1 MSERKTFMAA
11 SVDDA
16 ITEATLQLQI
26 PSDKLGYEVID
37 KGAKGFLGIGSR
49 QAVIEAWE
57 ITEDDE
63 KPAKKE
69 APAEKKAAAAEKAA
83 DAVPILE
90 DIAEI
95 AAENKPE
102 ENAP

>member
-37 KGAKGFLGIGSR
+37 KGAKGFLGIGAR
-49 QAVIEAWE
+49 QAIIEAWE
-57 ITEDDE
+57 ITDE
-63 KPAKKE
+63 EPA
-69 APAEKKAAAAEKAA
+69 APA
-83 DAVPILE
+83 PCL
-90 DIAEI
+90 
-95 AAENKPE
+95 P
-102 ENAP
+102 